1 MKNLKKFL
9 ALFAVTAMAFSFVAC
24 TADSDKDKDDDKKVE
39 ADDKDDKEDK
49 EDKDNEKEDD
59 KDVTAEGLLEDISLE
74 DIESGSIE
82 VVFALD
88 VDMDLKQMMLD
99 QGLTED
105 DIQDAID
112 EGEITEDQLFMSMVI
127 DLEILADVTKD
138 YSHITGSVS
147 MDAMGM
153 SEEVNL
159 ESYVDSTDKDV
170 TITYTYDEFSDEW
183 YFEEEDASDDEDED
197 MSDIISLITEY
208 VDSAEITDEDDD
220 VYTLSVVL
228 DVAKMYE
235 DESEMMDD
243 LVDSSEDVIGETDD
257 ILADIENLE
266 IIVEIEKETG
276 YLSLISI
283 DLADVLADYIASSI
297 MDEEIESTECI
308 EINDLKLEISFS
320 DYNDVE
326 VEIPEEVLENALEEV
341 VEEDEEDDDKEIVT
355 PADGTWDIYTWDDE
369 YVGTVTIPEG
379 YTVDENYSDKK
390 GLYLEDEDW
399 NSFDVDTYVPSWVEG
414 IMEGEEFVPNLED
427 YTRQEVEERD
437 SIETNQGTVR
447 VFVEIW
453 SMDEESDINYF
464 ETIVYVLDC
473 GDNYLA
479 VEGYIDEIE
488 DSGYTV
494 ESLIQTLLQ

>member
-297 MDEEIESTECI
+297 MDEEIESTESI

-341 VEEDEEDDDKEIVT
+341 VDDFEDDDDEEIVT

-379 YTVDENYSDKK
+379 YTVDEKYSDEN

>member
-24 TADSDKDKDDDKKVE
+24 TGDTDKDKD
-39 ADDKDDKEDK
+39 
-49 EDKDNEKEDD
+49 ND

-105 DIQDAID
+105 DIQDAIG

-127 DLEILADVTKD
+127 DLEILADVTED

-308 EINDLKLEISFS
+308 EINDLKLEISFN

-341 VEEDEEDDDKEIVT
+341 VDDFEDDD
-355 PADGTWDIYTWDDE
+355 DDE
-369 YVGTVTIPEG
+369 IIDDDDEIIDDDDEEYVYGGSWELYDYEDDLFATVTVPDEYYIDME
-379 YTVDENYSDKK
+379 YSDENW
-390 GLYLEDEDW
+390 LYIENEDW
-399 NSFDVDTYVPSWVEG
+399 DSVDISFYVPSWVEE
-414 IMEGEEFVPNLED
+414 IMAGVTFEPNYD
-427 YTRQEVEERD
+427 TYTREEVEERE
-437 SIETNQGTVR
+437 SIETEQGTVR
-447 VFVEIW
+447 VFVKTW
-453 SMDEESDINYF
+453 SMNENYEENYF
-464 ETIVYVLDC
+464 ESIVYLLDK
-473 GDNYLA
+473 GKDDMLT
-479 VEGYIDEIE
+479 VETYIDEIE
-488 DSGYTV
+488 DNGYTV
-494 ESLIQTLLQ
+494 ESFIQEILQ

>member
-24 TADSDKDKDDDKKVE
+24 TGDTDKDKD
-39 ADDKDDKEDK
+39 
-49 EDKDNEKEDD
+49 ND

-127 DLEILADVTKD
+127 DLEVLADVTED

-243 LVDSSEDVIGETDD
+243 LVDSSEEVIGETDD

-341 VEEDEEDDDKEIVT
+341 VDDFEDDD
-355 PADGTWDIYTWDDE
+355 DDE
-369 YVGTVTIPEG
+369 IIDDDDEEYVYGGSWELYDYEDDLFATVTVPDEYYIDME
-379 YTVDENYSDKK
+379 YSDENW
-390 GLYLEDEDW
+390 LYIENEDW
-399 NSFDVDTYVPSWVEG
+399 DSVDISFYVPSWVEE
-414 IMEGEEFVPNLED
+414 IMAGVTFEPNYD
-427 YTRQEVEERD
+427 TYTREEVEERD
-437 SIETNQGTVR
+437 SIETEQGTVR
-447 VFVEIW
+447 VFVKTW
-453 SMDEESDINYF
+453 SMNENYEENYF
-464 ETIVYVLDC
+464 ESIVYLLDK
-473 GDNYLA
+473 GKDDMLT
-479 VEGYIDEIE
+479 VETYIDEIE
-488 DSGYTV
+488 DNGYTV
-494 ESLIQTLLQ
+494 ESFIQEILQ